1 MVLGTYFVRD
11 ADMTRCEEDVRKLE
25 RHLQE
30 LKILYDLITDLIT
43 GITDL
48 ITGITDL
55 ITGRQTVQASNGNAT
70 ILKWCKNNTI
80 LDGLFH

>member
-48 ITGITDL
+48 ITG
-55 ITGRQTVQASNGNAT
+55 RQTVQASNGNAT